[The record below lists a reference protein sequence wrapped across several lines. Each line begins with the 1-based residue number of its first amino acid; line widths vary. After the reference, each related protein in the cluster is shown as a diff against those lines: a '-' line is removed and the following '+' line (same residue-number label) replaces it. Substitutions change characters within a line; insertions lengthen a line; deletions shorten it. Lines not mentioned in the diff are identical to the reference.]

1 MLELFQKL
9 FSPNQDSLQ
18 NQDLPWSNS
27 LRTILILTF
36 VLQIVGAVGLVGYL
50 SFKNGQQAVKE
61 VASELGSEISLHISE
76 SVSSYL
82 RTPHLINQTNA
93 DAIRL
98 GQLDVNNQ
106 KSLER
111 HFLQQIQT
119 FDSLSRIYFSNPQG
133 GLISIGNDDRGL
145 SVAFTENFV
154 KGRLLVEGV
163 DPQGNRQKLLVD
175 QANYDARE
183 RPFYQSATA
192 IKRATWSPIYI
203 YIPSSRGLG
212 IAASYPFYDQ
222 EQQFRG
228 VLSSDLSLVA
238 ISEFLQSLKISA
250 NGQAFILEQS
260 GELVA
265 SSNLESSFIRTTD
278 GQNKKRLQA
287 TESTEPLIRY
297 TTQHLIDKFGN
308 LTTINTA
315 QKLNLDIEGNH
326 HFAQITPLTDQFGLD
341 WLIVVLVPESDFM
354 KQINANTKTTIIL
367 CLATLI
373 IAIVIGMM
381 TAGRITKP
389 ILRLNSAAK
398 EIAQGKWS
406 QTVEIKR
413 SDEVGQLAKSFN
425 QMAAQLQESFAA
437 LQESENLLTQF
448 LETVPVG
455 VTVHDVTGKLI
466 YANQAAKEILGID
479 SLPDTTTKQL
489 AETYQVYLSG
499 TEQLYSTENL
509 PIVKAL
515 SGESHKVDDLEIHR
529 QNLIIPL
536 EVWATPIYDQ
546 TGKVSY
552 AIVAFAD
559 ITEYKQAQKFL
570 ANYNSSL
577 ESKVAERTAKLVNI
591 NEQLNQEVAER
602 QRVEEILRESA
613 LRERMVARVLQQM
626 HQTLDVDIIFS
637 ATTNELRRVL
647 HCDRVVLYRFNPDW
661 SGEFVAESV
670 ANGWMPLMVEQK
682 NQSTLTQ
689 NAVEDRNC
697 LVKTSTIKAL
707 WVQDTYLRD
716 TKGGAYSQGASYRC
730 TEDIY
735 RAGFTPCYINL
746 LEQFQARAYIIV
758 PVFCSS
764 QLWGLLASYQ
774 NSSTRSWSQA
784 EISAVVQIGTQLGV
798 ALQQAQLLQQTQ
810 QQAVALE
817 AAFDELKQTQA
828 QLIHSE
834 KMSSLGRMVAGI
846 AHEINNPISFIYG
859 NLTPADNYFQD
870 LLSLIE
876 LYQQTYPQPTPEIQ
890 QLASEIEVDFLV
902 KDWQK
907 IISSMQTGAER
918 IREIVLSLRNFSRLD
933 ETQVKAVDIHEGID
947 STLLILQHRLKAQ
960 DNTAEIEVSKNYGQ
974 LPKVTCYASQLNQVF
989 MHLLSNAIDALET
1002 QDPPRLITIST
1013 SVRTEDKEEF
1023 ARQGEKSQ
1031 FIESSQMTRSLSP
1044 PSAFSSQWVIIRIA
1058 DNGIG
1063 MSEAV
1068 KQKIFDPF
1076 FTTKPVGSGRGLGLS
1091 TSYQIIV
1098 DKHQGNISCNSA
1110 PGQGTEFIVEIPVK
1124 QPPSVIQQ

>member
-1 MLELFQKL
+1 MLELFKKF
-9 FSPNQDSLQ
+9 FSSNQDSLQ
-18 NQDLPWSNS
+18 NQGFPWSTS
-27 LRTILILTF
+27 LGNILILPF
-36 VLQIVGAVGLVGYL
+36 VLQIIGAVGLVGYL
-50 SFKNGQQAVKE
+50 SFKNGQQAVNG
-61 VASELGSEISLHISE
+61 VAAELSSEISVHIYE

-82 RTPHLINQTNA
+82 KTPHLINQANA
-93 DAIRL
+93 NAIRL
-98 GQLDVNNQ
+98 GQLYLNNP

-133 GLISIGNDDRGL
+133 GLISVGNDERGL

-154 KGRLLVEGV
+154 KGRLLVQGV
-163 DPQGNRQKLLVD
+163 DPQGNRQKLLVN
-175 QANYDARE
+175 QPNYDARE

-192 IKRATWSPIYI
+192 AQKPTWSPIYI

-222 EQQFRG
+222 EQQLRG

-238 ISEFLQSLKISA
+238 ISKFMQNLKISA
-250 NGQAFILEQS
+250 NGQAFIIEQS

-265 SSNLESSFIRTTD
+265 SSNPENNFLNTTD
-278 GQNKKRLQA
+278 QQNNKRLQA
-287 TESTEPLIRY
+287 TESREPLIRY
-297 TTQHLIDKFGN
+297 TAQHLIDMFGN

-315 QKLNLDIEGNH
+315 QKLYFDIEGKH
-326 HFAQITPLTDQFGLD
+326 QFAQVTPLTDQFGLD
-341 WLIVVLVPESDFM
+341 WLIVVAVPESDFM
-354 KQINANTKTTIIL
+354 EQIDANTKTTIIL

-373 IAIVIGMM
+373 IATVIGMM
-381 TAGRITKP
+381 TAGWITKP
-389 ILRLNSAAK
+389 ILLLNSAAK

-425 QMAAQLQESFAA
+425 QMAVQLEESFSA

-455 VTVHDVTGKLI
+455 VTVHDVTGKLT

-479 SLPDTTTKQL
+479 SLPDTTTEQL

-499 TEQLYSTENL
+499 TEQLYPTEKL
-509 PIVKAL
+509 PIFKAL

-529 QNLIIPL
+529 PNLIIPL

-546 TGKVSY
+546 TGKVTY

-559 ITEYKQAQKFL
+559 ITEYKQAQKIL
-570 ANYNSSL
+570 ANYNYSL
-577 ESKVAERTAKLVNI
+577 EKKVTERTAKLVNI
-591 NEQLNQEVAER
+591 NEQLNQEIVER
-602 QRVEEILRESA
+602 QRVEEILQESA

-626 HQTLDVDIIFS
+626 HQTLDIDTIFS
-637 ATTNELRRVL
+637 ATTNELQRVL

-670 ANGWMPLMVEQK
+670 AHGWMPLMVEQK
-682 NQSTLTQ
+682 NKSTLTQ
-689 NAVEDRNC
+689 NAIEDKNC
-697 LVKTSTIKAL
+697 LVKTSTIEDL

-716 TKGGAYSQGASYRC
+716 TKGGAYSRGASYRC

-735 RAGFTPCYINL
+735 RAGFTRCYINL

-758 PVFCSS
+758 PIFCSS
-764 QLWGLLASYQ
+764 ELWGLLASYQ
-774 NSSTRSWSQA
+774 NSSTRLWSQA

-817 AAFDELKQTQA
+817 LAFDELKQTQA

-834 KMSSLGRMVAGI
+834 KMSSLGKMVAGI
-846 AHEINNPISFIYG
+846 AHEINNPVSFIYG

-890 QLASEIEVDFLV
+890 QLASEIEVDFLME
-902 KDWQK
+902 DWQK
-907 IISSMQTGAER
+907 LITSMQVGAER
-918 IREIVLSLRNFSRLD
+918 IREIVLSLRTFSRLD
-933 ETQVKAVDIHEGID
+933 ETQIKAVDIHEGID

-960 DNTAEIEVSKNYGQ
+960 DNMAEIEVSKNYGQ

-1002 QDPPRLITIST
+1002 KTSPRLITIST
-1013 SVRTEDKEEF
+1013 SVKTEDKEEF
-1023 ARQGEKSQ
+1023 REQG
-1031 FIESSQMTRSLSP
+1031 IEETQPDL
-1044 PSAFSSQWVIIRIA
+1044 SSQWIIIRIA

-1098 DKHQGNISCNSA
+1098 DKHQGHISCISA

-1124 QPPSVIQQ
+1124 QPPSVIQE